1 MSKIKKLV
9 ASILCTCMIL
19 TTVGCSNTSKS
30 VEGSYTAGTYTG
42 VSENGKNGPVTV
54 EVKFSDSKIESAK
67 VVEHKETK
75 GLSDSAIERIPSEVT
90 EYQSLNIDSVA
101 GATITSDAIIEAIA
115 DAVKQA
121 NGDVEALKSK
131 EVDKNFS
138 QEVVE
143 KTVDVVV
150 VGGGATGMGAAVSSA
165 QSGAESVIVLEKAA
179 SIGGNAIVSGGYFEY
194 IGAPDELRPDNTD
207 GYKQVIENILALEPK
222 DESHAEMKKEL
233 KNEYDAYLASGST
246 KTFDSKYL
254 TALDYLQLEEYSTPE
269 DMYGFATLL
278 YDTANWLTEMGMT
291 WKPLTGI
298 VGYPYPR
305 WTSPAQ
311 GYEGQGYFT
320 LFEETIEK
328 NKYPVEIMTETL
340 GEELIVE
347 DGKVVGVVA
356 RDNKGTEYRIKAN
369 KGVVLATGGFSAN
382 MEMVKKYNTMWE
394 DIDSVV
400 GTTNVGTMTGDGIV
414 MAEKAGAQLAMM
426 DDIMLFQ
433 NADPFTYTTENV
445 VGDDGDALFVNKEG
459 KRFVN
464 ETMDR
469 YTLSGAILEQPDK
482 MHYIIS
488 DNGNSKIKDGKTFN
502 GFYVEEML
510 ANGQLYRADTLE
522 DLAKQMGIDP
532 EVFVAT
538 INKYNEAATSFN
550 DEEFERVSFSKNS
563 PIDEAPYYALPR
575 VVARHITGGG
585 LVRDDQYRVL
595 NEKNEPIEG
604 LYAGGEVTAGM
615 SGISSFGDGMYIGRI
630 LFDKE

>member
-30 VEGSYTAGTYTG
+30 GEGSYTAGTYTG

-131 EVDKNFS
+131 EVDKNS
-138 QEVVE
+138 SKEVVE

-222 DESHAEMKKEL
+222 DESHAEMQKEL
-233 KNEYDAYLASGST
+233 KNEYDAYLASGSI

-328 NKYPVEIMTETL
+328 NKYPVEIMTETP

-426 DDIMLFQ
+426 DDIMLFP

-502 GFYVEEML
+502 GFDVEEML
-510 ANGQLYRADTLE
+510 ANGQLYMADTLE

-532 EVFVAT
+532 EVFIAT

-550 DEEFERVSFSKNS
+550 DEEFGRVSFSKNS